1 MAKPSHHQ
9 AVADLLPPPEPAPL
23 PADVSPKEKLAHRLH
38 TNAGRTLYKLR
49 KQTVE
54 PVFGNI
60 KTGLRD
66 RQFLLRDREKV
77 SREWRLPGVSCNC
90 KRLVT
95 LKNLAPVG

>member
-9 AVADLLPPPEPAPL
+9 AVADLLPPPEPAL
-23 PADVSPKEKLAHRLH
+23 LAHRLQ

-60 KTGLRD
+60 KAGLRD
-66 RQFLLRDREKV
+66 RQFLLRGREKV